1 MFKKPFYFMRHGE
14 TDWNRSGVI
23 MGQKD
28 IPLNDQGARQ
38 AEAAQRNLQGIKL
51 GGVFSSPLERAK
63 QTAKIVTATINPVQQ
78 IAEITDLKECC
89 WGLLEG
95 DKKIDGNEA
104 FMVDWRQGKVP
115 EGAESFKSFSARII
129 AAVQECLEKSGDLPP
144 LIVAHGGVFWILDQL
159 LGMQSPYLMKNCQ
172 IMYVEPPVKGVMYRI
187 VSMGIEDIERAG

>member
-1 MFKKPFYFMRHGE
+1 MRHGE

-63 QTAKIVTATINPVQQ
+63 QTAKIVTATINPAQQ

-115 EGAESFKSFSARII
+115 EGAESFKDFSTRII
-129 AAVQECLEKSGDLPP
+129 AAINECIEKSGDLPP
-144 LIVAHGGVFWILDQL
+144 LIVAHGGVFWVLDQI

-172 IMYVEPPVKGVMYRI
+172 IMYVEPPVKGGMYR
-187 VSMGIEDIERAG
+187 VVPMEIEAIERTG